1 MTSMTKHTLV
11 DCFSLRARIGW
22 QGLRS
27 DEFKTEGPYLVTGV
41 DFHNGRVDWD
51 DCYHVT
57 EERYAQDKGIQLHE
71 HDLLITKDGTIGKT
85 AVVVDCPEKATLNSG
100 VFVVRA
106 INNEVVPEFLH
117 YVLHSHRFD
126 LFVRNVLTGST
137 IKHLNQEKFYKF
149 SFEAPD
155 VPTQKKIV
163 EVLES
168 IDAVIDKTREFITKY
183 TNIKSGMLHD
193 LFETH
198 LEGQKTRPLGEISN
212 IQRGGSPRPIQ
223 DFITDSED
231 GINWILPKKIE
242 ELERSN
248 PNHIDIEQLKKLKT
262 ACIISSGGANEYQHL
277 KQYTNESENELIIDG
292 FKAPFGETGLKGGDG
307 NYGILIVTAMLLTG
321 FDAPVEQVMYLDKKL
336 TNHNLLQAITRVNRT
351 CGANKKCGYLVDYV
365 GITNHLKDALADYAD
380 ADRDEIMASLRDKSK
395 DIDALN
401 TAYNE
406 IIQFLNE
413 KVGYALSQTSDIIEE
428 LCLDEELREEYNG
441 RFSVMS
447 RLFDRVLPNPAAL
460 EYSED
465 YKTLA
470 FIRESVAKMT
480 RNPRFSNK
488 DASKK
493 VRAII
498 EEYLTVNG
506 VDMEIAPI
514 SLLSDDFLKG
524 GQSKKSDRA
533 VSEEIKYAVRE
544 FININMPKD
553 PELYARLSERLEQI
567 LEEFKNNWAELRK
580 ALEQLRRD
588 IKAGRAKEN
597 TYGYDATH
605 EKPFLG
611 LLKTEFFGKK
621 TFEELSDE
629 QMSMMKNLTDDVLN
643 RFKQETV
650 AVNFWNNV
658 ALQQELRTNIIKLLI
673 SPEIKKQVPDIVKR
687 RKDVAQKLM
696 ELGYQHFGRND

>member
-117 YVLHSHRFD
+117 YILHSHWFD

-149 SFEAPD
+149 SFEAPN

-231 GINWILPKKIE
+231 GINWIKIGDTSLTSKYIMSAKEKIIPAGVRHSRKVKPGDFVLSNSMSFGRPYIVGIDGCVHDGWLVISDYEDSLDVNYLYYILCSHQVQKQLEALAAGSTVQNLKSDTVKKVVI
-242 ELERSN
+242 
-248 PNHIDIEQLKKLKT
+248 PVPDDIDEQKRL
-262 ACIISSGGANEYQHL
+262 AEMISSVDEKLDNERTYL
-277 KQYTNESENELIIDG
+277 AKLEDTKRGLI
-292 FKAPFGETGLKGGDG
+292 
-307 NYGILIVTAMLLTG
+307 
-321 FDAPVEQVMYLDKKL
+321 
-336 TNHNLLQAITRVNRT
+336 
-351 CGANKKCGYLVDYV
+351 
-365 GITNHLKDALADYAD
+365 
-380 ADRDEIMASLRDKSK
+380 RDL
-395 DIDALN
+395 
-401 TAYNE
+401 
-406 IIQFLNE
+406 
-413 KVGYALSQTSDIIEE
+413 
-428 LCLDEELREEYNG
+428 
-441 RFSVMS
+441 
-447 RLFDRVLPNPAAL
+447 
-460 EYSED
+460 
-465 YKTLA
+465 
-470 FIRESVAKMT
+470 
-480 RNPRFSNK
+480 
-488 DASKK
+488 
-493 VRAII
+493 
-498 EEYLTVNG
+498 
-506 VDMEIAPI
+506 
-514 SLLSDDFLKG
+514 
-524 GQSKKSDRA
+524 
-533 VSEEIKYAVRE
+533 
-544 FININMPKD
+544 
-553 PELYARLSERLEQI
+553 
-567 LEEFKNNWAELRK
+567 LEE
-580 ALEQLRRD
+580 
-588 IKAGRAKEN
+588 
-597 TYGYDATH
+597 GYD
-605 EKPFLG
+605 
-611 LLKTEFFGKK
+611 
-621 TFEELSDE
+621 
-629 QMSMMKNLTDDVLN
+629 
-643 RFKQETV
+643 
-650 AVNFWNNV
+650 
-658 ALQQELRTNIIKLLI
+658 I
-673 SPEIKKQVPDIVKR
+673 SP
-687 RKDVAQKLM
+687 L
-696 ELGYQHFGRND
+696 L